1 MRYKICIC
9 QCAHTHSATAAR
21 LDLCDMLQIYMF
33 ELPHNIQTNM
43 RKQGSKACGAEQ
55 AECVDA
61 KVKGVDAEVKGV
73 DGGVWCRASRR
84 RGRRRVVQGK

>member
-33 ELPHNIQTNM
+33 ELPHNTQHTSEYHGM
-43 RKQGSKACGAEQ
+43 RKQAGRVAGQVESAAVDTKVEGA
-55 AECVDA
+55 AVDA
-61 KVKGVDAEVKGV
+61 KV
-73 DGGVWCRASRR
+73 
-84 RGRRRVVQGK
+84 